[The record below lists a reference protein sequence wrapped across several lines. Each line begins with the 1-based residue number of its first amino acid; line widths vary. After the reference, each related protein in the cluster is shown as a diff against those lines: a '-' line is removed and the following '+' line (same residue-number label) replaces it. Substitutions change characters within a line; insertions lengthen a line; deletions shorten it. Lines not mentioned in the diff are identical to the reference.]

1 MAKIG
6 EVFHEVK
13 KTDPHLKKNFKWI
26 HYTKLHPH
34 PKQYRMGTTP
44 DEIAQFRER
53 VTALAWL
60 IRADGKVLD
69 NLNVR
74 RTGPDEYEII
84 AGHHRMEACRY
95 LAEEEGQEQFAFLPC
110 DIENISDVR
119 AEFELYSSNGYSK
132 KTDFEIMHELEQM
145 KYLISH
151 YPEEFPELQTGR
163 MVERL
168 AKKFGKKRST
178 VSEYMKI
185 SKNLCED
192 AMQQF
197 KVGKIDKSAAVELAS
212 FTAEEQKTILDQ
224 GLMKRKDILKY
235 KDEKREEDVPKVGT
249 QQKGEEENVPKAGTQ
264 RKEKEDVP
272 KAGTQRKEKDEDV
285 PKVGTQRKEEDE
297 DVPKAGTQ
305 QKEKEDVPKVG
316 TLPELKN
323 DQERE
328 AFVNAYGTWQVWC
341 TNPYTEETF
350 YRHDLPDGSAII
362 VKEYPYSDYW
372 DKKKERIGKNLY
384 LLLPGMKHFK
394 NAESNMTEIKGHL
407 KSLRR
412 RGGSK

>member
-6 EVFHEVK
+6 EVFQEVR
-13 KTDPHLKKNFKWI
+13 KTDPHPKKNFKWI

-34 PKQYRMGTTP
+34 PKQYRMGTTAE
-44 DEIAQFRER
+44 EIAQFRER

-132 KTDFEIMHELEQM
+132 KTDYEIMHELEQM

-192 AMQQF
+192 AMLQF
-197 KVGKIDKSAAVELAS
+197 KVGRIDKSAAVELAS
-212 FTAEEQKTILDQ
+212 FTAEEQKAILDQ
-224 GLMKRKDILKY
+224 GFVKRKDILKY

-249 QQKGEEENVPKAGTQ
+249 QQKEEE
-264 RKEKEDVP
+264 
-272 KAGTQRKEKDEDV
+272 EDV
-285 PKVGTQRKEEDE
+285 PKVGTQRKEEEE
-297 DVPKAGTQ
+297 DVPKVGTQ
-305 QKEKEDVPKVG
+305 RKEEEEDVPKVG

-328 AFVNAYGTWQVWC
+328 AFVNTYGTWQIWC

-350 YRHDLPDGSAII
+350 YRYDLPDGSAII

-372 DKKKERIGKNLY
+372 DKKKERIGKDLY

-394 NAESNMTEIKGHL
+394 NAESCMTEIKGYL
-407 KSLRR
+407 KKLRKEFEIESDGR
-412 RGGSK
+412 

>member
-6 EVFHEVK
+6 EVFQEVR
-13 KTDPHLKKNFKWI
+13 KTDPHPKKNFKWI

-34 PKQYRMGTTP
+34 PKQYRMGTTAE
-44 DEIAQFRER
+44 EIAQFRER

-132 KTDFEIMHELEQM
+132 KTDYEIMHELEQM

-151 YPEEFPELQTGR
+151 YPEEFPDLQTGR

-178 VSEYMKI
+178 ISEYMKI

-192 AMQQF
+192 AMLQF
-197 KVGKIDKSAAVELAS
+197 KVGRIDKSAAVELAS
-212 FTAEEQKTILDQ
+212 FTAEEQKAILDQ
-224 GLMKRKDILKY
+224 GFVKRKDILKY

-249 QQKGEEENVPKAGTQ
+249 QRKEEEEN
-264 RKEKEDVP
+264 
-272 KAGTQRKEKDEDV
+272 
-285 PKVGTQRKEEDE
+285 
-297 DVPKAGTQ
+297 
-305 QKEKEDVPKVG
+305 VPKVG

-328 AFVNAYGTWQVWC
+328 AFVNTYGTWQIWC
-341 TNPYTEETF
+341 TNLYTEETF
-350 YRHDLPDGSAII
+350 YRYDLPDGSAII

-372 DKKKERIGKNLY
+372 DKKKERIGKDLY

-394 NAESNMTEIKGHL
+394 NAESCMTEIKGYL
-407 KSLRR
+407 KKLRKEFEIESDGR
-412 RGGSK
+412 